1 MEQVSEVG
9 TRLRKSRLVTTMTL
23 GFILFGAQL
32 FVLINLAYWGESLPW
47 QTCVLYMLIP
57 VGFIVYSSRTRAA
70 VESINLMRATRNAAI
85 GFMLTYLVVLLF
97 YGYILKFEFGT
108 TPRSVLYSTIL
119 LQVLFVAPSEELA
132 FRLIIPNYLLTL
144 FKKHYWFVALV
155 LAQAG
160 FALFH
165 LSAYGGNLGSMAIA
179 FVIGMIWV
187 FAMRVK
193 FAGKEL
199 GIGFTIGSHA
209 AYNLILTG
217 VLVGNV
223 SMICGG

>member
-1 MEQVSEVG
+1 MQEVSQVG
-9 TRLRKSRLVTTMTL
+9 TRLRRSPLVTTMTL

-32 FVLINLAYWGESLPW
+32 FVLINLAYWGETLPW

-57 VGFIVYSSRTRAA
+57 LGFAVYSSRTKAA
-70 VESINLMRATRNAAI
+70 VEGIKLARATRNAII
-85 GFMLTYLVVLLF
+85 GFALTYFVVLLF
-97 YGYILKFEFGT
+97 YGYILNFEFGT
-108 TPRSVLYSTIL
+108 TPRSALYSTIL

-144 FKKHYWFVALV
+144 FKKHYWFLALIVAQV
-155 LAQAG
+155 F

-187 FAMRVK
+187 FAMRVRVQ
-193 FAGKEL
+193 GNEL